1 MNLYI
6 IENVFW
12 DYTPGMVCIVAK
24 DLDQCRDLYKETF
37 VANSAI
43 KEYDEAIRNNHYK
56 VLKVVDETP
65 RIVSYVYGG
74 GGA

>member
-6 IENVFW
+6 IENVLY

-24 DLDQCRDLYKETF
+24 DLNQARDLYMEKF
-37 VANSAI
+37 GSLDFDRAI
-43 KEYDEAIRNNHYK
+43 EDNDYK
-56 VLKVVDETP
+56 VLKVVKETP

-74 GGA
+74 A